1 LGAGRQDTFSGEVKE
16 MQVLLVEDNDDDVL
30 LIQESLS
37 ETKISI
43 ARAER
48 LSSAL
53 EQLAKG
59 GFDAVLLD
67 LSLPDSQGLDTIGR
81 VHRQAPDVPIVVLT
95 GLNDEVAAVKALER
109 GAQDYLIKGQVDGH
123 LLARALRY
131 AVQRHKAEES
141 LKKRNREL
149 LVLRKISETILGC
162 LDLKMVLEQILEQA
176 MLSGSFDLGNIR
188 LLDSS
193 GDSLEVAVARGYRD
207 LNNVLSHRRL
217 YRTTEAAQSSH
228 FSSLVFEQPCIEEHV
243 QACSGL
249 RTMKKEGV
257 ESFVQVP
264 VCAEG
269 KVLGIIQVASRT
281 PRRFNNEEVRLL
293 ETIGNQMGIAVQRAQ
308 LYEETRRQASEL
320 EQANKLQADFT
331 AMIAHDLR
339 SPLMNIVGVAEVMIE
354 GMFGSV
360 NEEQKKWL
368 SRMQANG
375 QSLIDLVSD
384 FLDVSKLE
392 SGYVEVKRERV
403 DLSDLIQRTIEN
415 FRVLA
420 HEKRI
425 SISDAVDLSLPTVHI
440 DPRRMDQV
448 LSNLISN
455 AIKFAGDGGELEV
468 GAALAEATEIK
479 VWVRDNGA
487 GIPADEMHDLF
498 QKYRQGGNAKCS
510 SQKGT
515 GLGLVICKMIVEA
528 HGGKI
533 WVKSEPGHGS
543 TFFFSLPVTPAGA
556 ADATPA

>member
-1 LGAGRQDTFSGEVKE
+1 MR
-16 MQVLLVEDNDDDVL
+16 VLLVEDNDDDAL
-30 LIQESLS
+30 LIRETLS
-37 ETKISI
+37 ETALEIE
-43 ARAER
+43 RAER
-48 LSSAL
+48 LSTAL
-53 EQLAKG
+53 ERLATG
-59 GFDAVLLD
+59 GLDAVLLD
-67 LSLPDSQGLDTIGR
+67 LSLPDAYGLDTIDR
-81 VHRQAPDVPIVVLT
+81 VLSQAPGVPIVVLT
-95 GLNDEVAAVKALER
+95 GLNDEVAAVKAVER

-123 LLARALRY
+123 LLARSLRY
-131 AVQRHKAEES
+131 AIQRHKAEES
-141 LKKRNREL
+141 LKERNREL
-149 LVLRKISETILGC
+149 LVLRKISETILGSP
-162 LDLKMVLEQILEQA
+162 DLKMVLGQILEQA
-176 MLSGSFDLGNIR
+176 MLSSSFDLGNIR

-193 GDSLEVAVARGYRD
+193 GESLEVTVARGYRD
-207 LNNVLSHRRL
+207 PNNILGHRRL
-217 YRTTEAAQSSH
+217 SRTTEAAKSSH
-228 FSSLVFEQPCIEEHV
+228 FSGRVFEQPCIEEHV
-243 QACSGL
+243 QACTGL
-249 RTMKKEGV
+249 RTIKKEGV

-269 KVLGIIQVASRT
+269 KVLGIIQLASRS

-308 LYEETRRQASEL
+308 LYEETRRQATEL

-339 SPLMNIVGVAEVMIE
+339 SPLMNITGVAEVMIE

-360 NEEQKKWL
+360 SEEQKKWL
-368 SRMQANG
+368 ARIQANG
-375 QSLIDLVSD
+375 QNLIDLVSD

-403 DLSDLIQRTIEN
+403 DLSDLIQGTIEN

-420 HEKRI
+420 QEKGI
-425 SISDAVDLSLPTVHI
+425 SIRGAADLSLPTVQV
-440 DPRRMDQV
+440 DPRRLDQV

-455 AIKFAGDGGELEV
+455 AIKFAGDGGEMEV

-487 GIPADEMHDLF
+487 GIPADEIHDLF

-533 WVKSEPGHGS
+533 WVESEPGHGS
-543 TFFFSLPVTPAGA
+543 TFFFSLPVTPEGPT
-556 ADATPA
+556 DATPA

>member
-1 LGAGRQDTFSGEVKE
+1 MR
-16 MQVLLVEDNDDDVL
+16 VLLVEDNDDDAL
-30 LIQESLS
+30 LIRETLS
-37 ETKISI
+37 ETVLEIE
-43 ARAER
+43 RAER
-48 LSSAL
+48 LSTAL
-53 EQLAKG
+53 ERLVQG
-59 GFDAVLLD
+59 RFDAVLLD
-67 LSLPDSQGLDTIGR
+67 LSLPDAFGLDTIDR
-81 VHRQAPDVPIVVLT
+81 VLRQASGVPIVVLT
-95 GLNDEVAAVKALER
+95 GLNDEVAAVKAVER
-109 GAQDYLIKGQVDGH
+109 GAQDYLIKGQADGH

-141 LKKRNREL
+141 LKERNREL
-149 LVLRKISETILGC
+149 LVLRKISETILGS
-162 LDLKMVLEQILEQA
+162 LDLKIVLDQILEQA

-188 LLDSS
+188 LIDSS
-193 GDSLEVAVARGYRD
+193 GDALEVAVARGYRD
-207 LNNVLSHRRL
+207 PNNVLSHRRL
-217 YRTTEAAQSSH
+217 SRTTEAAHSSH
-228 FSSLVFEQPCIEEHV
+228 FSGRVFEQPCIEEHV

-249 RTMKKEGV
+249 RTMRKEGV

-269 KVLGIIQVASRT
+269 KILGIIQLASHT

-293 ETIGNQMGIAVQRAQ
+293 ETIGNQMGITVQRAQ
-308 LYEETRRQASEL
+308 LYEETRRQATEL

-339 SPLMNIVGVAEVMIE
+339 SPLMNITGIAEVMIG
-354 GMFGSV
+354 GMFGGV
-360 NEEQKKWL
+360 TDEQKKWL
-368 SRMQANG
+368 ARMQANG

-420 HEKRI
+420 HEKKI
-425 SISDAVDLSLPTVHI
+425 SISDAVDLSLPTVHV

-455 AIKFAGDGGELEV
+455 AIKFVGQGGKTEV
-468 GAALAEATEIK
+468 GAALADASQVK
-479 VWVRDNGA
+479 VWVRDNGV
-487 GIPADEMHDLF
+487 GIPADEIGQLF
-498 QKYRQGGNAKCS
+498 QKYRQSGNARCS

-533 WVKSEPGHGS
+533 WVESEPGQGS

>member
-1 LGAGRQDTFSGEVKE
+1 MR
-16 MQVLLVEDNDDDVL
+16 VLLVEDNDDDVL

-53 EQLAKG
+53 EQLARG

-67 LSLPDSQGLDTIGR
+67 LSLPDAQGLDSIGR
-81 VHRQAPDVPIVVLT
+81 VHSQAPDVPIVVLT
-95 GLNDEVAAVKALER
+95 GLNDEVAAVKAVER

-123 LLARALRY
+123 LLARSLRY
-131 AVQRHKAEES
+131 AIQRHKAEES

-149 LVLRKISETILGC
+149 LVLRKISETILGS
-162 LDLKMVLEQILEQA
+162 LDLKIVLDQILEQA

-188 LLDSS
+188 LLDAS
-193 GDSLEVAVARGYRD
+193 GDSLEVAVATGYRD
-207 LNNVLSHRRL
+207 PNNVLSHRRL
-217 YRTTEAAQSSH
+217 SRTTEAAHSSH
-228 FSSLVFEQPCIEEHV
+228 FSGRVFEQPCIEEHV

-264 VCAEG
+264 VRAEG
-269 KVLGIIQVASRT
+269 EVLGIIQLASRT

-293 ETIGNQMGIAVQRAQ
+293 ETIGNQMGIAVQRAR

-320 EQANKLQADFT
+320 EKASKLQADFT

-339 SPLMNIVGVAEVMIE
+339 SPLMNITGVAEVMIG
-354 GMFGSV
+354 GMFGGV
-360 NEEQKKWL
+360 TDEQKKWL
-368 SRMQANG
+368 ARIQAN
-375 QSLIDLVSD
+375 SRTLVDLVSD
-384 FLDVSKLE
+384 FLDFSKLE
-392 SGYVEVKRERV
+392 SGYVEVWKERV

-420 HEKRI
+420 QEKGI
-425 SISDAVDLSLPTVHI
+425 SISDAVDLSLPAVRV

-455 AIKFAGDGGELEV
+455 AIKFAGDGGETEV
-468 GAALAEATEIK
+468 GAVLADASQVK
-479 VWVRDNGA
+479 VWVRDNGV
-487 GIPADEMHDLF
+487 GIPADEIGQLF
-498 QKYRQGGNAKCS
+498 QKYRQGGNANRS
-510 SQKGT
+510 SRQGT

-533 WVKSEPGHGS
+533 WVESEPGHGS
-543 TFFFSLPVTPAGA
+543 TFFFSLPTTPVEPTA
-556 ADATPA
+556 ATPA

>member
-1 LGAGRQDTFSGEVKE
+1 MR
-16 MQVLLVEDNDDDVL
+16 VLLVEDNDDDVL
-30 LIQESLS
+30 LIQELLS

-48 LSSAL
+48 LSTGL
-53 EQLAKG
+53 ERLATG

-67 LSLPDSQGLDTIGR
+67 LSLPDAQGLDTIGR
-81 VHRQAPDVPIVVLT
+81 VHSQAPDVPIVVLT
-95 GLNDEVAAVKALER
+95 GLNDEEAAVKAVER

-149 LVLRKISETILGC
+149 LVLRKISETILGS
-162 LDLKMVLEQILEQA
+162 LDLKIVLDQILEQA

-193 GDSLEVAVARGYRD
+193 GASLEVAVARGYRD
-207 LNNVLSHRRL
+207 PNNVVSHRRL
-217 YRTTEAAQSSH
+217 SRTTEAAQSSH
-228 FSSLVFEQPCIEEHV
+228 FSGLVFEQPCIEEHV
-243 QACSGL
+243 QACTGL
-249 RTMKKEGV
+249 RTMKKEGI

-264 VCAEG
+264 VRAEG
-269 KVLGIIQVASRT
+269 DVLGIIQLASRT

-308 LYEETRRQASEL
+308 LYEETRRQAGEL
-320 EQANKLQADFT
+320 EKANKLQADFT

-339 SPLMNIVGVAEVMIE
+339 SPLMNIVGVTEVMIG
-354 GMFGSV
+354 GMFGCVS
-360 NEEQKKWL
+360 EEQKKWL

-392 SGYVEVKRERV
+392 SGYIEVKRERV
-403 DLSDLIQRTIEN
+403 DLSDLIQKTIEN

-420 HEKRI
+420 HEKGI
-425 SISDAVDLSLPTVHI
+425 SISDAVDLSLPTVNV

-455 AIKFAGDGGELEV
+455 AIKFAGDGGVTEV
-468 GAALAEATEIK
+468 GAALADATEVK

-487 GIPADEMHDLF
+487 GIPADEMHELF
-498 QKYRQGGNAKCS
+498 QKYRQGGNAKFS

-533 WVKSEPGHGS
+533 WVESDPGHGS
-543 TFFFSLPVTPAGA
+543 SFFFSLPVTPAGA